1 MFVLLKPGCTPEQ
14 RTRVLR
20 TIESAGLAVEVS
32 EGHHRIVVGVVGD
45 EDRLREVPIETFDGV
60 ERVVRLR
67 RPYRLAAREV
77 HPEDTIVQVGGAHGA
92 GKHPGAAGTKVGTG
106 LTIIAGPCA
115 VEDPDRLLALARQ
128 AKEAGATILRGG
140 AFKPRTTPYDFR
152 GLAERGLKVLRE
164 VADEV
169 GLPVVTEA
177 MDPRQLESVVEHA
190 DMIQIGTRNMQN
202 FPLLEEAART
212 DRPILL
218 KRGRAATITEW
229 LCAADY
235 VIHAGNSRIVLCE
248 RGLVSFD
255 DAVRNHLDLSCVP
268 LVKRLSHLPIVV
280 DPSHGTGRAELVPA
294 MARAAI
300 AAGADGVMVE
310 VHGDPTRAKSDA
322 RQQILP
328 DELQRLVPQL
338 LAIREIVAP
347 RTVVPGTVGV
357 PS

>member
-1 MFVLLKPGCTPEQ
+1 MFILLKPGCTPEQ

-20 TIESAGLAVEVS
+20 TIESAGLAIEVS
-32 EGHHRIVVGVVGD
+32 EGHHRIVIGVVGD
-45 EDRLREVPIETFDGV
+45 EDCLRHVPIETYDGV

-67 RPYRLAAREV
+67 RPYRLAAREI
-77 HPEDTIVQVGGAHGA
+77 HPEDTVVSVGGADGA
-92 GKHPGAAGTKVGTG
+92 GRQETAATKIGTG

-115 VEDPDRLLALARQ
+115 VEDPDRLLALARE
-128 AKEAGATILRGG
+128 AKDAGATILRGG

-177 MDPRQLESVVEHA
+177 MDPRQLETVAEHA

-280 DPSHGTGRAELVPA
+280 DPSHGTGRSELVSP

-300 AAGADGVMVE
+300 AAGADGIMVE
-310 VHGDPTRAKSDA
+310 VHGDPTHAKSDA

-328 DELQRLVPQL
+328 DELYRLVPQL
-338 LAIREIVAP
+338 LAIREIVAQE
-347 RTVVPGTVGV
+347 RVEV